1 MGQLMSNVIHIEEF
15 KKVRIKNKRPNKISC
30 KENVKKSEL
39 ELDFKA
45 IIRLLEEIKRQAE
58 L

>member
-1 MGQLMSNVIHIEEF
+1 MGKVIYVKDF
-15 KKVRIKNKRPNKISC
+15 KKVRTKNQRPNKISC
-30 KENVKKSEL
+30 KENVKNWEL